1 MLRDDS
7 TSRRHFSTFS
17 VNFFTWR
24 HKYSQTETH
33 HSRAVSGD
41 VTSTAR
47 QSLNTAGRWVV
58 PSQVQPDSA
67 SSQQGAEWCRYK
79 YSQTEPRHTSALS
92 GAVTSTARQRLNTAG
107 QWVVFNA
114 WLWSVCQIHSN
125 SLNIFHTNNVFVHM
139 SKSGF
144 WNPIPRMKLRSTRN
158 IHCLCLPIWV
168 SE

>member
-107 QWVVFNA
+107 QWVVPLQVQPDRDSSQQGA
-114 WLWSVCQIHSN
+114 EWCRYKYSQTETQHSRAVSGVQCMAVISLPN
-125 SLNIFHTNNVFVHM
+125 SQQFTKHFPH
-139 SKSGF
+139 
-144 WNPIPRMKLRSTRN
+144 
-158 IHCLCLPIWV
+158 
-168 SE
+168 E